1 MILETTTPLVN
12 TKRNMV
18 YDEIEFPVFVL
29 HTDNIEL
36 IDGIL
41 FIDTQILDDTNM
53 AGKTLGLRR
62 LQSPMKGLYELKY
75 MLEDVSELLQH
86 QGKYYIDS
94 VGFFFTK
101 QKTTRVRLRY
111 QKILRVEKKNIVSI
125 LWIKNCPF
133 PFPLKRPLPENAS
146 WAGVLYR
153 QGFPWVLYDLAEEKK
168 KDTWRKI

>member
-1 MILETTTPLVN
+1 
-12 TKRNMV
+12 MV
-18 YDEIEFPVFVL
+18 YDKIIFPVFVL

-41 FIDTQILDDTNM
+41 FIDNQILDDTNM
-53 AGKTLGLRR
+53 LGDTLGKRR
-62 LQSPMKGLYELKY
+62 LQTPMKGLYNLKY
-75 MLEDVSELLQH
+75 MVEDISELIQH
-86 QGKYYIDS
+86 QGKYYIDN
-94 VGFFFTK
+94 VGFFFEKIKRTK
-101 QKTTRVRLRY
+101 VNLKY
-111 QKILRVEKKNIVSI
+111 HKILRVEKKNIVSM

-153 QGFPWVLYDLAEEKK
+153 RGVPWVLYDLQEEQK

>member
-1 MILETTTPLVN
+1 
-12 TKRNMV
+12 MV
-18 YDEIEFPVFVL
+18 YDKIIFPVFVL

-41 FIDTQILDDTNM
+41 FIDNQILDDTNM
-53 AGKTLGLRR
+53 SGDTLGKRR
-62 LQSPMKGLYELKY
+62 LQTPMKGLYNLKY
-75 MLEDVSELLQH
+75 MVEDISELIQH
-86 QGKYYIDS
+86 QGKYYIDN
-94 VGFFFTK
+94 VGFFFEKVKRTK
-101 QKTTRVRLRY
+101 VNLKY
-111 QKILRVEKKNIVSI
+111 HKILRVEKKNIVSM

-153 QGFPWVLYDLAEEKK
+153 QGVPWLLYDLAEEQK

>member
-1 MILETTTPLVN
+1 
-12 TKRNMV
+12 MV
-18 YDEIEFPVFVL
+18 YDKIIFPVFVL

-41 FIDTQILDDTNM
+41 FIDNQILDDTNM
-53 AGKTLGLRR
+53 SGDTLGKRR
-62 LQSPMKGLYELKY
+62 LQTPMKGLYNLKY
-75 MLEDVSELLQH
+75 MVEDISELIQH
-86 QGKYYIDS
+86 QGKYYIDN
-94 VGFFFTK
+94 VGFFFEKIKRTK
-101 QKTTRVRLRY
+101 VNLKY
-111 QKILRVEKKNIVSI
+111 HKILRVEKKNIVSM

-153 QGFPWVLYDLAEEKK
+153 QGVPWLLYDLAEEQK

>member
-1 MILETTTPLVN
+1 
-12 TKRNMV
+12 MV
-18 YDEIEFPVFVL
+18 YDKIIFPVFVL

-41 FIDTQILDDTNM
+41 FIDNQILDDTNM
-53 AGKTLGLRR
+53 LGDTLGKRR
-62 LQSPMKGLYELKY
+62 LQTPMKGLYNLKY
-75 MLEDVSELLQH
+75 MVEDISELIQH
-86 QGKYYIDS
+86 QGKYYIDN
-94 VGFFFTK
+94 VGFFFEKIKRTK
-101 QKTTRVRLRY
+101 VNLKY
-111 QKILRVEKKNIVSI
+111 HKILRVEKKNIVSM

-153 QGFPWVLYDLAEEKK
+153 QGVPWLLYDLAEEQK